1 MVEAEA
7 AFYTLED
14 VMELAESLVRF
25 VVLRV
30 LEHQEPHLRLLER
43 DIAPLREVAGPF
55 PRLSYAE
62 ALELLNQHGK
72 ELAWGEDLGAM
83 RRP

>member
-14 VMELAESLVRF
+14 IMELAEALVRF

-30 LEHQEPHLRLLER
+30 LTHHEPQLALLER
-43 DIAPLREVAGPF
+43 DTAPLTEVAGPF
-55 PRLSYAE
+55 PAS
-62 ALELLNQHGK
+62 
-72 ELAWGEDLGAM
+72 AM
-83 RRP
+83 DRPWSS